1 MREERDMSVLVGFI
15 RTPEGRAAL
24 ERGIEEARIRRTR
37 LVVVHVH
44 DPEGNPQSVADL
56 RQQLEAAGVDHAVES
71 GYRGLDPADDLVH
84 RAEAEDAELIVIGI
98 RRRTAVGKLI
108 LGSNAQR
115 VLLDA
120 ACPVL
125 AVKAP

>member
-1 MREERDMSVLVGFI
+1 MSVLVGFI
-15 RTPEGRAAL
+15 RTPEGKAAL
-24 ERGIEEARIRRTR
+24 ERGVAEARLRGTR
-37 LVVVHVH
+37 LLVVHVH
-44 DPEGNPQSVADL
+44 EPHEGPHNVTDL
-56 RQQLEAAGVDHAVES
+56 RLQLEAAGVDCAVES

-98 RRRTAVGKLI
+98 RRRTAVGKFL

-120 ACPVL
+120 RCPVL

>member
-1 MREERDMSVLVGFI
+1 MSVLVGFI

-24 ERGIEEARIRRTR
+24 ERGIEESRLRGLP
-37 LVVVHVH
+37 LVVLHV
-44 DPEGNPQSVADL
+44 DEPDGRRQSLDDL
-56 RQQLEAAGVDHAVES
+56 RAQLEGAGVEYRLRG
-71 GYRGLDPADDLVH
+71 GYRGLGAADELVQS
-84 RAEAEDAELIVIGI
+84 AEAESAALIVIGI
-98 RRRTAVGKLI
+98 RRRSPMGKFI

-120 ACPVL
+120 GCPVL

>member
-1 MREERDMSVLVGFI
+1 VTVLVGFI

-24 ERGIEEARIRRTR
+24 ARGVEEARLRRLP
-37 LVVVHVH
+37 LVVIHI
-44 DPEGNPQSVADL
+44 DSPEPSGKQRLDDL
-56 RQQLEAAGVDHAVES
+56 RAELDAADVEYRLQS
-71 GYRGLDPADDLVH
+71 AYRGLEPAEDLVQS
-84 RAEAEDAELIVIGI
+84 AEAEDAQLIVIGL
-98 RRRTAVGKLI
+98 RKRSAVGKFL

>member
-1 MREERDMSVLVGFI
+1 VTVLVGFI

-24 ERGIEEARIRRTR
+24 ARGVEEARLRRLP
-37 LVVVHVH
+37 LVVVHI
-44 DPEGNPQSVADL
+44 DSPEPTGRQRLDDL
-56 RQQLEAAGVDHAVES
+56 RAELEASGVEYRLQSA
-71 GYRGLDPADDLVH
+71 YRGLEPAEDLVQS
-84 RAEAEDAELIVIGI
+84 AEAEDAQLIVIGL
-98 RRRTAVGKLI
+98 RKRSPVGKFL